1 MLNIGGYGNMPNFN
15 EIAALQYAKFCLATS
30 SGRSL
35 PFDELPEMVKGAW
48 VSVVAEVWENGSRR
62 YQGAIKE
69 REKLTTR
76 PVEALVGSNRPPRC
90 RTCQDTGCVTT
101 VTQYFGR
108 GELGADRVIRRTAP
122 CPHCDIAVGVFLT
135 KRELSNC
142 LQFALKA
149 SLDTPSCG
157 WGESSWEKSSL
168 VEKLEK
174 ALDSFK

>member
-1 MLNIGGYGNMPNFN
+1 
-15 EIAALQYAKFCLATS
+15 
-30 SGRSL
+30 
-35 PFDELPEMVKGAW
+35 MVKGAW
-48 VSVVAEVWENGSRR
+48 VSVVAEVWEMATQNKDAAMSIAEG
-62 YQGAIKE
+62 
-69 REKLTTR
+69 EKLATGS
-76 PVEALVGSNRPPRC
+76 VEALVGSNRTPRC
-90 RTCQDTGCVTT
+90 KTCQDTGCVTT
-101 VTQYFGR
+101 VTQYFGQ
-108 GELGADRVIRRTAP
+108 GELGADRVIRRTDP